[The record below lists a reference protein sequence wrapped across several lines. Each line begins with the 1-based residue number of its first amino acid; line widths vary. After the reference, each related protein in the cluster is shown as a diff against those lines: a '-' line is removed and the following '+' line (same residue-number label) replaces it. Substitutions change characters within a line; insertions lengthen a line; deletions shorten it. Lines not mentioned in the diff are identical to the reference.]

1 MILTLDYKGLLL
13 IMARIEGEDYSANV
27 RGSIL
32 FFFLISLL
40 LSFVSFAVHLGY
52 GWILLCFALNC
63 GGMNK

>member
-1 MILTLDYKGLLL
+1 
-13 IMARIEGEDYSANV
+13 MARIKGEDYSANV

-32 FFFLISLL
+32 FFFFLISLL

-52 GWILLCFALNC
+52 GWILFCFALNC